1 MMRVHDVGVRQDPR
15 QAWRDGVRRM
25 PAQPAEDGQ
34 RAMPQ
39 STGLAV
45 HTRAATEGDELA
57 LDLAG
62 EGPRQ
67 LERIT
72 LATTE

>member
-1 MMRVHDVGVRQDPR
+1 MMGVDDPR
-15 QAWRDGVRRM
+15 PTQCANQTRRKWVRRM

-34 RAMPQ
+34 RAMAQ
-39 STGLAV
+39 STRLAV

-72 LATTE
+72 LATAE